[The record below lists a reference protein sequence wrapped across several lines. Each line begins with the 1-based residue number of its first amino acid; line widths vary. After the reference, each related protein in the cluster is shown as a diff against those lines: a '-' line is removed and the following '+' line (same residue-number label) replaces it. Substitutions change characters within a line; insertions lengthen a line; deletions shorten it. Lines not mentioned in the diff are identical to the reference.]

1 MKDKALVGPDGTT
14 FYVSAS
20 RNKRVRP
27 FVVKFYKNW
36 PRMNDPDV
44 IEFKT
49 FDNALSYFIRHDM
62 DSRMVVERRTVY
74 DISVQKGE
82 KLFNHK
88 QTDKEMTYEN

>member
-1 MKDKALVGPDGTT
+1 MKDKVLVDPNGDT
-14 FYVSAS
+14 FYVSAN
-20 RNKRVRP
+20 RNKRVLP
-27 FVVKFYKNW
+27 YVVRFYKNW
-36 PRMNDPDV
+36 PRLNDPDV

-49 FDNALSYFIRHDM
+49 FGDALSYCIRNNM

-88 QTDKEMTYEN
+88 QTDKEMTNER